1 MSTQNMSLFV
11 GAEDI
16 DVRRCGNV
24 TSAIPGQ
31 KKIHNCFAD
40 LVMGDDGHEMRLT
53 AVPTIVM
60 LHVELRSIVSAKV
73 RVLRSVFGYFR
84 HQCIR
89 AVGCQN
95 PQNKFHPHSVG
106 WLDRLENS
114 KDSCRI
120 GVLVCSS
127 QRVADQSQ
135 SDRSYGRSRSESG
148 ERVGS
153 QRVGWVVQEMVRFDI
168 LGAI

>member
-1 MSTQNMSLFV
+1 MSLFV
-11 GAEDI
+11 RAEDI

-31 KKIHNCFAD
+31 KKVHNCFAD
-40 LVMGDDGHEMRLT
+40 LVMGDDGHEVRLT

-60 LHVELRSIVSAKV
+60 LHVELRSIVSAIV
-73 RVLRSVFGYFR
+73 RVLRSFLDTLDINALEQWDGKIPK
-84 HQCIR
+84 QIKQIP
-89 AVGCQN
+89 A
-95 PQNKFHPHSVG
+95 HSVR
-106 WLDRLENS
+106 WFRLENS

-120 GVLVCSS
+120 GLLVCSS

-135 SDRSYGRSRSESG
+135 SDRSYGRSRNESG